1 MASSGG
7 TSDGV
12 GVRLARIISFSV
24 VLQLALLPIVMDF
37 SDALLV
43 GDSLGGRELV
53 VVTGLAIVLGVTIE
67 QFRLMTPTDTV
78 WKFSLATLVSYH
90 VFRSLVI
97 SSSIRTGGS
106 IYYPLL
112 VGSVVIGAMAIG
124 YLITTVRLRGL
135 VPGR

>member
-7 TSDGV
+7 TSDGL

-24 VLQLALLPIVMDF
+24 VLQLVLMPIVMDF
-37 SDALLV
+37 SDAVLV

-53 VVTGLAIVLGVTIE
+53 VVTGLAIVLAVSIE
-67 QFRLMTPTDTV
+67 QFRPVIATDTV
-78 WKFSLATLVSYH
+78 WKFCLATLAFYH
-90 VFRSLVI
+90 VLRAVVI

-112 VGSVVIGAMAIG
+112 VGTVVIGAMAAG
-124 YLITTVRLRGL
+124 FLVATVRLREL